1 MKHTLQVSSTH
12 LIIVFLQLLEFSL
25 QQDVGSAVHDKAAE
39 SGTCPRTPRV
49 CSEAGVWGY
58 GSPSRT

>member
-49 CSEAGVWGY
+49 RSEAGV
-58 GSPSRT
+58 